1 VNPLKK
7 PLRRARGEEGASLM
21 IALAFLALLGTF
33 TAAILTVT
41 YTSFKT
47 TEVVRAQSSELY
59 GADGG
64 TDLGIQLLRTNSSYC
79 PNAAAGSQSL
89 PTQTING
96 KSVTITCQ
104 ALSGSTG
111 SGATSWPTTW
121 PLIITGYNGLASN
134 TTFSTSGSTGNTQT
148 ITFSGG
154 PVFDAG
160 GMTFAAGSDK
170 VVFSNDVYEYDPYC
184 TTAKGA
190 ATPGKPTVSGT
201 WFCKSTGTYAV
212 PDPVPTLIV
221 PTATAHAPV
230 TVGSCTIYFPGKYTS
245 ANEPA
250 FSGSGHY
257 YFASGVYY
265 FEDVQSMNMN
275 GDIFGGQPGPTDT
288 QKFTAVNPCAT
299 DATAN
304 AQVPGSATG
313 YGVEFV
319 LGGNSY
325 IDPTTN
331 ASSKIELFARQPAVP
346 ANEGTAGISF
356 YAPRVSGTNY
366 IANTRVDAITLGGN
380 PNQLIFHGLVYVPNS
395 DLKIWSTANAGA
407 GGAPMFMGGLVTG
420 ALQVAMNGS
429 SVSSTFATLPAST
442 PASARSV
449 LITTTATGTGDAPT
463 TETAVVTI
471 GTSSTTPPTITS
483 WRKN

>member
-1 VNPLKK
+1 M
-7 PLRRARGEEGASLM
+7 LRRGRAEDGASLV

-41 YTSFKT
+41 YSSFKT

-64 TDLGIQLLRTNSSYC
+64 TDVGIQLLRTNTSYC

-89 PTQTING
+89 PAQTING
-96 KSVTITCQ
+96 KSITITCTT
-104 ALSGSTG
+104 LSGSTG
-111 SGATSWPTTW
+111 GGASSWPTTW
-121 PLIITGYNGLASN
+121 PLIMTGYNGLTSN
-134 TTFSTSGSTGNTQT
+134 TTFKTTGSTGNAA
-148 ITFSGG
+148 TFTVSGG

-160 GMTFAAGSDK
+160 GMAFAGGSDN
-170 VVFSNDVYEYDPYC
+170 VVFANDMHEYDPYC
-184 TTAKGA
+184 TTEKGA

-201 WFCKSTGTYAV
+201 WTCENSSTYAV

-221 PTATAHAPV
+221 PTTTAHAPV

-250 FSGSGHY
+250 FTGSGHY

-265 FEDVQSMNMN
+265 FENVQSMNMN

-288 QKFTAVNPCAT
+288 QKFTVVNPCAT

-319 LGGNSY
+319 LGGDSY

-366 IANTRVDAITLGGN
+366 IANTRAATISLGGN
-380 PNQLIFHGLVYVPNS
+380 PNQLMFHGLVYVPNS

-407 GGAPMFMGGLVTG
+407 GNSPMFLGGLVTG
-420 ALQVAMNGS
+420 ALEVAINAS
-429 SVSSTFATLPAST
+429 SVTSTFATIPAST
-442 PASARSV
+442 PASARTV
-449 LITTTATGTGDAPT
+449 LISTTATGAGDAPT
-463 TETAVVTI
+463 TTTAVVTI
-471 GTSSTTPPTITS
+471 GISSSTPPTITS